1 VTVVEQAINLDY
13 IQIFFSK
20 DVYTL
25 FQDSRGESLYSLRE
39 LALIEVNS

>member
-1 VTVVEQAINLDY
+1 MTVVEQAINLDY

-25 FQDSRGESLYSLRE
+25 LQDSRGEGLYSLRE
-39 LALIEVNS
+39 FALFEVNN